1 MSAQMLP
8 NLPLANL
15 ADKTQTPGTSN
26 CRLKLAIYTSSL
38 T

>member
-15 ADKTQTPGTSN
+15 ADKTQTPVSGTSN
-26 CRLKLAIYTSSL
+26 CRLKLAIYT
-38 T
+38 